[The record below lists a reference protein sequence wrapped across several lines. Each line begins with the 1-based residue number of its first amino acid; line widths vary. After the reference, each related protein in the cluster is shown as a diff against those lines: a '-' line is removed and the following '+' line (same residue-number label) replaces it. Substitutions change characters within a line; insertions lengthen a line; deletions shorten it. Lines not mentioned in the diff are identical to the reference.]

1 MSSDRITGIIVIIL
15 GLATFFVL
23 IPNGIVV
30 PGNLDVLA
38 LSPDFWPRI
47 VAIIFTICGLA
58 MCFQN
63 QSAQSM
69 DTVDIP
75 VTSRI
80 PRLAFTLVA
89 LFGFYFS
96 IPKLGMVMPA
106 TLLIFG
112 MMFFSGERR
121 WMLMLITAIVAPVLL
136 YVFFVYVA
144 NIPIPLGVFEALRG

>member
-1 MSSDRITGIIVIIL
+1 MSSDRITGIIIVFL

-23 IPNGIVV
+23 IPKGIVV
-30 PGNLDVLA
+30 PGNLEVLA

-47 VAIIFTICGLA
+47 VAVMFTLCGLV
-58 MCFQN
+58 MCLQN
-63 QSAQSM
+63 HSAPSS
-69 DTVDIP
+69 DSLDIP

-80 PRLAFTLVA
+80 PRLAITLAA
-89 LFGFYFS
+89 LFGFYFA
-96 IPKLGMVMPA
+96 IPKLGMVAPA
-106 TLLIFG
+106 ILLIFG

-121 WMLMLITAIVAPVLL
+121 WGLMIITAIFAPVLL